1 MWIILV
7 NKDLQEIRNNVLTE
21 LLNNEKPKESYL
33 NYRYGR
39 FSHSGF
45 LPDAKVY
52 KTKSGAERLISEFKS
67 SNNTTWK
74 SKFHLINE
82 KELSVRKLTREEWHM
97 IIDFELS
104 KLDTS
109 YQRNKSKL
117 MKKKTQFPLS

>member
-21 LLNNEKPKESYL
+21 LLNNEKSKESYL

-52 KTKSGAERLISEFKS
+52 KTKSGAESGNPVKDCTDIR
-67 SNNTTWK
+67 
-74 SKFHLINE
+74 INYF
-82 KELSVRKLTREEWHM
+82 SLT
-97 IIDFELS
+97 S
-104 KLDTS
+104 
-109 YQRNKSKL
+109 
-117 MKKKTQFPLS
+117 P